1 MSTLRFEVRLTP
13 DEADAVLADMRRRGA
28 SSRADYLRDCLLAGR
43 AGRADRLTEEL
54 GQLGLVLNDIA
65 HAAPAGG
72 DAAEGDLARLVSE
85 GAALIRR
92 ILRDLN
98 RRGLD

>member
-1 MSTLRFEVRLTP
+1 VSTLRFEVRLTR
-13 DEADAVLADMRRRGA
+13 DEADAVLADMRLRGA
-28 SSRADYLRDCLLAGR
+28 ASRADHLRDCLLAGR

-65 HAAPAGG
+65 HTAPADGDAAGG
-72 DAAEGDLARLVSE
+72 DLSRLVSE
-85 GAALIRR
+85 GAALMRR

-98 RRGLD
+98 RRGWE